1 MKFAQSMKFRMGLV
15 GLGAALVFA
24 NASYAQSEV
33 NPDFF
38 DVTSAPTEIGVY
50 GLPADD
56 GAFSVASQTAQVAAV
71 EQAELAPSVD
81 EFATAEF
88 TVLDSAIAIGIAA
101 CMTIFGIYAMLLA
114 GLKKEKKH
122 RSVSP
127 TSSRGLHGTMP
138 RAAV

>member
-1 MKFAQSMKFRMGLV
+1 MKFAQSRKFRIGMV

-24 NASYAQSEV
+24 SASYAQSEV

-38 DVTSAPTEIGVY
+38 DASPSATEIGVSR
-50 GLPADD
+50 LPAND
-56 GAFSVASQTAQVAAV
+56 GAFSVASQPAQVASV
-71 EQAELAPSVD
+71 EEPALET
-81 EFATAEF
+81 TAEEVAAAQF
-88 TVLDSAIAIGIAA
+88 TVLDSVIAICIAA

>member
-15 GLGAALVFA
+15 GLGAALVLA
-24 NASYAQSEV
+24 NASYGQSEV

-38 DVTSAPTEIGVY
+38 DVSPAATEIGVY
-50 GLPADD
+50 ALPADD
-56 GAFSVASQTAQVAAV
+56 GAFSVANQPAQVAAV
-71 EQAELAPSVD
+71 EQPALATAAEELA
-81 EFATAEF
+81 AAEF

-101 CMTIFGIYAMLLA
+101 CMTIFAIYAMLLA

-127 TSSRGLHGTMP
+127 TSSRGLHGRMP

>member
-1 MKFAQSMKFRMGLV
+1 MKFAQSMKFRMGLL
-15 GLGAALVFA
+15 GLGAALVFSH
-24 NASYAQSEV
+24 ASYAQSEV

-38 DVTSAPTEIGVY
+38 DVSPSSTEIGVSA
-50 GLPADD
+50 LPAND
-56 GAFSVASQTAQVAAV
+56 GAFSVASQPAQVASV
-71 EQAELAPSVD
+71 EEPALSPTTEEIA
-81 EFATAEF
+81 AAEF

-122 RSVSP
+122 RPVSP

>member
-15 GLGAALVFA
+15 GLGAALVLA
-24 NASYAQSEV
+24 NASYGQSEV
-33 NPDFF
+33 NPDLF
-38 DVTSAPTEIGVY
+38 DASTAATEIGVY
-50 GLPADD
+50 ALPADD
-56 GAFSVASQTAQVAAV
+56 GAFSVASEPAQVAAV
-71 EQAELAPSVD
+71 EQPALAPAAKELV
-81 EFATAEF
+81 AAEF

-101 CMTIFGIYAMLLA
+101 CMTIFAIYAMLLA
-114 GLKKEKKH
+114 GLKKEKKR